1 AAVRAMGY
9 HLGRLRRT
17 LTLHKNGVDL
27 AAAAKASGV
36 FWKSEREFLR
46 QARAWTLD
54 QLLLVQAEVLA
65 ADKACKTSGSPDQL
79 ISERLALQ
87 IAGKARRL
95 GL

>member
-1 AAVRAMGY
+1 MGM
-9 HLGRLRRT
+9 HLARLRRA
-17 LTLHKNGVDL
+17 LTLVKNGVGP
-27 AAAAKASGV
+27 AEAAKAAGV
-36 FWKSEREFLR
+36 FWKQEREFLR

>member
-1 AAVRAMGY
+1 M
-9 HLGRLRRT
+9 
-17 LTLHKNGVDL
+17 
-27 AAAAKASGV
+27 
-36 FWKSEREFLR
+36 
-46 QARAWTLD
+46 
-54 QLLLVQAEVLA
+54 VQAEVLA

>member
-1 AAVRAMGY
+1 MSFDFGGRPPLDLVRTSPSAFGV
-9 HLGRLRRT
+9 RR
-17 LTLHKNGVDL
+17 
-27 AAAAKASGV
+27 
-36 FWKSEREFLR
+36 
-46 QARAWTLD
+46 ARAWTLD
-54 QLLLVQAEVLA
+54 HLLVVQAEVLA